1 MGGPDKTFVQ
11 LLGRPVLFYSVQTLQ
26 DCQLIDD
33 IVLVLSASNS
43 DLGRSL
49 VETSGW
55 DKVVDVCLGGDRR
68 QDSVHRGLE
77 ALPDSG
83 WVIVHD
89 AARPTINQ
97 GLVTAGLAAARTTG
111 AAVAA
116 VPITDTIKTAD
127 DKLIVNKTVPRDSL
141 WAAQTPQVFRRALLV
156 DAHQRVSETVTDDA
170 TMVEQIGGNVRIF
183 PGSERNIKITTQD
196 DLPIAEA
203 ILKSQ
208 T

>member
-1 MGGPDKTFVQ
+1 MGGPDKTFIQ
-11 LLGRPVLFYSVQTLQ
+11 LMGRPVLFYSVQTLQ

-49 VETSGW
+49 VETSDW
-55 DKVVDVCLGGDRR
+55 DKVVDVCLGGNRR

-97 GLVTAGLAAARTTG
+97 ELVTAGLVAARTTG

-116 VPITDTIKTAD
+116 VPITDTIKTVD
-127 DKLIVNKTVPRDSL
+127 NRLIVNKTVPRDNL
-141 WAAQTPQVFRRALLV
+141 WVAQTPQVFRRALLV

-170 TMVEQIGGNVRIF
+170 SMVEQIGGNVQIF

-208 T
+208 A